1 MHDLLNSS
9 FFGSFGDYLSAIY
22 EKYGIDE
29 AVRYLLYISQQI
41 VNIRRIN
48 IICTNPDV
56 DSVIPVADS
65 SKDII
70 SKIVSSSPRRY
81 ALVGQEQ
88 DIFLPAACHQ

>member
-1 MHDLLNSS
+1 M
-9 FFGSFGDYLSAIY
+9 
-22 EKYGIDE
+22 
-29 AVRYLLYISQQI
+29 YISQQI
-41 VNIRRIN
+41 VSIQRIN
-48 IICTNPDV
+48 IICTNLDI

-88 DIFLPAACHQ
+88 DIFLPLVINDLDKIKSKVYPQDKSIVQLPFYSYRSLLRIPLFK